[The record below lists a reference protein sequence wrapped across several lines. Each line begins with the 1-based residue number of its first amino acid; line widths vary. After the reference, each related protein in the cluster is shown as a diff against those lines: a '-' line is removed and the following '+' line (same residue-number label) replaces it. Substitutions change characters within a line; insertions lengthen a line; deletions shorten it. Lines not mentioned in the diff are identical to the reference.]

1 MAWALRRRAENES
14 TGPCASIPLQ
24 CSIINSSAAV
34 TSRYSSSSS
43 ITVRLATA
51 SLLRGP
57 KTGSYRASIGRL
69 REEGLSQAG
78 VPT

>member
-1 MAWALRRRAENES
+1 
-14 TGPCASIPLQ
+14 
-24 CSIINSSAAV
+24 
-34 TSRYSSSSS
+34 
-43 ITVRLATA
+43 VRLATA